1 MNFRVNS
8 IDAIGA
14 LSKFRF
20 MFKCGNPTS
29 RDVVAFHA
37 FISVRLRWFLT
48 LIAMGFFLFA
58 ASAPAADADAQYIQI
73 YGLIEQA
80 DELSTSG
87 NAEQAKAKYVEA
99 EKALKALRQN
109 YPNWN
114 AKLVGTRMNYLAG
127 KIAAFSR
134 PVPVEPSPE
143 VGAKKAAAPVVK
155 PIAPGQPQV
164 KLLEAGAEPHQ
175 VFRLQ
180 AKPMSLQKSK
190 LTAKFSMGMT
200 APEIPGEMMKMPAVS
215 MKSVLTPKSVSAAG
229 EVNYEIVIE
238 EVEVVAEPGVAAQLV
253 DGMKQSLA
261 GMKGLVLVGTMT
273 DRYLTKKI
281 EVKIP
286 AGTDAQTR
294 EGMEQMKDS
303 FANSEFI
310 LPEEAIGVGAKWEVK
325 EKTKEQGMTI
335 DQTTRHEL
343 VSLEGGALVVK
354 SSTTQSAANQKI
366 PNPIMPTSKVD
377 MTKMTGSASGT
388 STVDLTKILP
398 IKTASDARS
407 EVNMTMNNAGKKQA
421 MTVKTETHGTMESD

>member
-14 LSKFRF
+14 LSKFWF

-29 RDVVAFHA
+29 RDVVAVHA
-37 FISVRLRWFLT
+37 FIPVRLRWLLT
-48 LIAMGFFLFA
+48 LIVTGFFLFA
-58 ASAPAADADAQYIQI
+58 AAAPAADADAQYIQI

-87 NAEQAKAKYVEA
+87 KAEQAKAKYVEA

-114 AKLVGTRMNYLAG
+114 VKLVGARMNYLAG
-127 KIAAFSR
+127 KIATLSQ

-143 VGAKKAAAPVVK
+143 VSAQKSAAPVVK
-155 PIAPGQPQV
+155 PVVPGQPQV

-180 AKPMSLQKSK
+180 AKPMSMQKSK
-190 LTAKFSMGMT
+190 LTAKFSMGMS
-200 APEIPGEMMKMPAVS
+200 APEMPGEMMKMPAIS

-238 EVEVVAEPGVAAQLV
+238 DVEVVAEPGVAAQLV

-343 VSLEGGALVVK
+343 VSIEGGVLVIK

-366 PNPIMPTSKVD
+366 PNPIMPTLKAD
-377 MTKMTGSASGT
+377 LTKMTGSATGT

-398 IKTASDARS
+398 IKTASDVRS